1 MGVDIKSLSP
11 KAQKQVYEKLI
22 SEQKSKAGA
31 KNGTRKGEFPSEIES
46 PSKRSKYGAKKV
58 TVNGIQFDSKRE
70 ARRYL
75 DLSAMEMAGQ
85 IRDLQLQVK
94 FELIPSQR
102 IDGKVVERS
111 CDYVADFTYYDKD
124 GWYVVEDTKG
134 MKTKDYIIKRK
145 LMLYIHKIRIRE
157 V

>member
-1 MGVDIKSLSP
+1 MGVDVRSLSP

-22 SEQKSKAGA
+22 EAQKLNAGA
-31 KNGTRKGEFPSEIES
+31 KSGAKKDKFPSEDGS

-85 IRDLQLQVK
+85 IQDLQLQVK
-94 FELIPSQR
+94 YELIPNQM
-102 IDGKVVERS
+102 IDGKVAERAVS
-111 CDYVADFTYYDKD
+111 YVADFVYKRNGET
-124 GWYVVEDTKG
+124 VVEDSKG
-134 MKTKDYIIKRK
+134 HRTKDYILKRK
-145 LMLYIHKIRIRE
+145 MMLYFHGIRITE